1 MKKYLL
7 SVLAIT
13 SVSASAAIN
22 VTVNNNSDYEMELL
36 SYDIQVS
43 NYVPSP

>member
-22 VTVNNNSDYEMELL
+22 VKVNNNSDYEMELL
-36 SYDIQVS
+36 SYDTHS
-43 NYVPSP
+43 F